1 VWQKKR
7 VIVTKDKIAIGR
19 LDDDS
24 ETLLDEI
31 PFADVITVR
40 EMVLMEEER
49 LDKDNGHLTN
59 AFMITTVTGGHNSGR
74 TYYFQA
80 STPDSYFQLT
90 GQLLANAKAA
100 RKRAEFNTR
109 FTKSQYNM
117 RLMFNSRI
125 FQYFSALLIVMVC

>member
-1 VWQKKR
+1 
-7 VIVTKDKIAIGR
+7 VTKETIAIGR
-19 LDDDS
+19 PNDDS

-31 PFADVITVR
+31 PLADVLAVR
-40 EMVLMEEER
+40 EMVGMGEDM

-80 STPDSYFQLT
+80 SSPDAYFQLT
-90 GQLLANAKAA
+90 RHLLANAKAA

-117 RLMFNSRI
+117 RVMFNSRI